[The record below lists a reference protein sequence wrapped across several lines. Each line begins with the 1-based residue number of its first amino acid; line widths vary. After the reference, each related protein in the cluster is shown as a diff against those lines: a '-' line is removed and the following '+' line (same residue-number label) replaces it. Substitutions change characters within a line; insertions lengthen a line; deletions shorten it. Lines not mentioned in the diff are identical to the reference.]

1 MSCRLLH
8 SVYFLA
14 YKISVNRAKSK
25 ISLDI
30 FSDGVHL
37 YKINITF
44 VTIFLKITT
53 MVDYDKMVADA
64 RDELFACVMR
74 QGFSSEEIAS
84 VHRAYALAEEAH
96 RPQRRKSGEPYIL
109 HPIAVAMIVANE
121 IGLGAE
127 PICAALLHD
136 VVEDTDYTL
145 KEIREMFGEDV
156 ATLVNVVTKKKK
168 NHYETSLQVDNYK
181 QMLQSI
187 HYDIRA
193 LLLKLADRLH
203 NMRTLKS
210 MLPHKQLKIASET
223 DYFYAPLANRLGL
236 YQVKTEL
243 ENLSFRYRQPNEYEE
258 TRGYIARYVANH
270 EAAAEAWMKPIR
282 ELLALRGIN
291 ATVVCEPRSAYSI
304 WAKMQEDS
312 IPLRE
317 VEHIRI
323 VHINYDNWRE
333 LGMTEK
339 EMALFIYSL
348 ITNLYSE
355 KPSSM
360 NSYLDVP
367 KDNNYRS
374 LHCKLMGNE
383 GRWMEVH
390 IASTEMRKISNR
402 GCLVG
407 REHNVERWLDNFRR
421 VLKELAEQG
430 KSGGFMEDVR
440 STFYEDDIYVFTPKG
455 KMVVLPK
462 GATAI
467 DFAFEIHNQVGE
479 QMKFAIINDKL
490 CSVKTKL
497 QKGDR
502 VRIGTD
508 DTPSI
513 DASWLDHVITY
524 KARVG
529 IRRYLHKHS
538 ESVGDLVLCPDCK
551 PISGDEVIGFRL
563 PDGRIEV
570 HQCHCRKAIGMAAE
584 AGDSIEKT
592 VDMRQ
597 FEKMSFPVQFHV
609 ESVNKDQLLL
619 TIVSL
624 VSEKMKLSL
633 GNLHSTI
640 EDDIVSTDF
649 EVFVHSHND
658 ISQLKDALTALPHV
672 YGLRT
677 QF

>member
-1 MSCRLLH
+1 M
-8 SVYFLA
+8 A
-14 YKISVNRAKSK
+14 
-25 ISLDI
+25 
-30 FSDGVHL
+30 
-37 YKINITF
+37 
-44 VTIFLKITT
+44 
-53 MVDYDKMVADA
+53 DYEKMVIDA
-64 RDELFACVMR
+64 RDELFDCVKKR
-74 QGFSSEEIAS
+74 RFNDAELDL
-84 VHRAYALAEEAH
+84 VYRAYALAEEAH

-136 VVEDTDYTL
+136 VVEDTDHTV
-145 KEIREMFGEDV
+145 KEIREMFGDDV

-168 NHYETSLQVDNYK
+168 KHYETSLQVDNYK

-193 LLLKLADRLH
+193 LLIKLADRLH

-236 YQVKTEL
+236 YQIKTEL
-243 ENLSFRYRQPNEYEE
+243 ENLSFRYRQPNEYDEVK
-258 TRGYIARYVANH
+258 GYITRYVEEHA
-270 EAAAEAWMKPIR
+270 AAAEAWMEPIR
-282 ELLALRGIN
+282 EVLALRGIH

-312 IPLRE
+312 ISLRE

-323 VHINYDNWRE
+323 VHINYENWRE
-333 LGMTEK
+333 LEMNEK

-348 ITNLYSE
+348 VTNIYSE

-390 IASTEMRKISNR
+390 IASTEMREVSNH
-402 GCLVG
+402 GCLIG
-407 REHNVERWLDNFRR
+407 RERNVERWLDNFRR
-421 VLKELAEQG
+421 VLKELADQG

-440 STFYEDDIYVFTPKG
+440 STFYEDDIYVFTPQG

-462 GATAI
+462 GSTAI
-467 DFAFEIHNQVGE
+467 DFAFEIHNKVGE

-490 CSVKTKL
+490 CSVKTVL

-513 DASWLDHVITY
+513 DASWLEHVHTY
-524 KARVG
+524 KARAG
-529 IRRYLHKHS
+529 IRRFLHKNP
-538 ESVGDLVLCPDCK
+538 VKMGDLVLCPNCK
-551 PISGDEVIGFRL
+551 PIFGDEVIGFRL

-570 HQCHCRKAIGMAAE
+570 HQCHCRQAISMAAE
-584 AGDSIEKT
+584 AGDSIEKA
-592 VDMRQ
+592 VDMRE
-597 FEKMSFPVQFHV
+597 FEQMSFPVRFHV

-624 VSEKMKLSL
+624 VSQKMGLSL

-677 QF
+677 NF

>member
-1 MSCRLLH
+1 
-8 SVYFLA
+8 
-14 YKISVNRAKSK
+14 
-25 ISLDI
+25 
-30 FSDGVHL
+30 
-37 YKINITF
+37 
-44 VTIFLKITT
+44 
-53 MVDYDKMVADA
+53 MVADA
-64 RDELFACVMR
+64 RDELFACVKKR
-74 QGFSSEEIAS
+74 RFNDVELDL
-84 VHRAYALAEEAH
+84 VYRAYALAEEAH

-136 VVEDTDYTL
+136 VVEDTDHTV
-145 KEIREMFGEDV
+145 KEIREMFGDDV

-168 NHYETSLQVDNYK
+168 KHYETSLQVDNYK

-193 LLLKLADRLH
+193 LLIKLADRLH

-236 YQVKTEL
+236 YQIKTEL

-258 TRGYIARYVANH
+258 VKGYITRYVEEHA
-270 EAAAEAWMKPIR
+270 AAAEAWMAPIR
-282 ELLALRGIN
+282 EVLALRGIH

-304 WAKMQEDS
+304 WAKMQEDCIS
-312 IPLRE
+312 MSE

-333 LGMTEK
+333 LEMNEK
-339 EMALFIYSL
+339 EVALLIYSL
-348 ITNLYSE
+348 ITNIYSE

-390 IASTEMRKISNR
+390 IASTEMREVSNH
-402 GCLVG
+402 GCLIG
-407 REHNVERWLDNFRR
+407 RERNVERWLDNFRR
-421 VLKELAEQG
+421 VLKELADQG

-440 STFYEDDIYVFTPKG
+440 STFYEDDIYVFTPQG

-462 GATAI
+462 GSTAI
-467 DFAFEIHNQVGE
+467 DFAFEIHNKVGE

-490 CSVKTKL
+490 CSVKTVL

-513 DASWLDHVITY
+513 DASWLEHVHTY
-524 KARVG
+524 KARAG
-529 IRRYLHKHS
+529 IRRFLHKNP
-538 ESVGDLVLCPDCK
+538 VKMGDLVLCPNCK
-551 PISGDEVIGFRL
+551 PIFGDEVIGFRL

-570 HQCHCRKAIGMAAE
+570 HQCHCRQAISMAAE
-584 AGDSIEKT
+584 AGDSIEKA
-592 VDMRQ
+592 VDMRE
-597 FEKMSFPVQFHV
+597 FEQMSFPVRFHV

-624 VSEKMKLSL
+624 VSQKMGLSL

-677 QF
+677 KF

>member
-1 MSCRLLH
+1 MKD
-8 SVYFLA
+8 F
-14 YKISVNRAKSK
+14 NQ
-25 ISLDI
+25 
-30 FSDGVHL
+30 
-37 YKINITF
+37 
-44 VTIFLKITT
+44 
-53 MVDYDKMVADA
+53 MVLEA
-64 RDELFACVMR
+64 RDELFACVEKR
-74 QGFSSEEIAS
+74 NFGEDEIDR
-84 VHRAYALAEEAH
+84 VHRAYMLAEEAH

-121 IGLGAE
+121 IGLGAN

-136 VVEDTDYTL
+136 VVEDTDHTV
-145 KEIREMFGEDV
+145 KEIRDEFGEDV
-156 ATLVNVVTKKKK
+156 ATLVNVVTKRKSER
-168 NHYETSLQVDNYK
+168 YETSLQVDNYK

-236 YQVKTEL
+236 YRIKTEL
-243 ENLSFRYRQPNEYEE
+243 ENLSLRYRLPHEYEE
-258 TRGYIARYVANH
+258 VKGQIARYVAAH
-270 EAAAEAWMKPIR
+270 AEAAEEWMNPIR
-282 ELLALRGIN
+282 AALGRRGIV
-291 ATVVCEPRSAYSI
+291 AKVTCEPRSAYSI

-312 IPLRE
+312 ISFSE

-323 VHINYDNWRE
+323 VHVVYDNWKQKE
-333 LGMTEK
+333 MTEK
-339 EMALFIYSL
+339 EMALLIYS
-348 ITNLYSE
+348 IVTNLYTE
-355 KPSSM
+355 KPGSM
-360 NSYLDVP
+360 NSYLDVS

-390 IASTEMRKISNR
+390 IASSEMRRISNI
-402 GCLVG
+402 GCLVE
-407 REHNVERWLDNFRR
+407 REHGVDRWIENFRS
-421 VLKELAEQG
+421 VLKDLAEQSRQG
-430 KSGGFMEDVR
+430 AFMEDVR

-455 KMVVLPK
+455 KMVILPK

-467 DFAFEIHNQVGE
+467 DFAFEIHNKVGE

-490 CSVKTKL
+490 CSVKTVL
-497 QKGDR
+497 SKGDR

-508 DTPSI
+508 EVPSI
-513 DASWLDHVITY
+513 DKSWLDHVITY
-524 KARVG
+524 KARIG
-529 IRRYLHKHS
+529 IRRFLNHHASQWDEK
-538 ESVGDLVLCPDCK
+538 VVLCPNCK

-570 HQCHCRKAIGMAAE
+570 HKCHCRTA
-584 AGDSIEKT
+584 IEKAAQT
-592 VDMRQ
+592 GDCIEREVNMKDFEQ
-597 FEKMSFPVQFHV
+597 FAFPVRFHV
-609 ESVNKDQLLL
+609 KSVNKDQLLL

-624 VSEKMKLSL
+624 VSERMKLSL
-633 GNLHSTI
+633 GNLRSTI

-649 EVFVHSHND
+649 EVYVHSHSE
-658 ISQLKDALTALPHV
+658 IRELKDAIASLPHV

-677 QF
+677 E

>member
-1 MSCRLLH
+1 MENDYQAIIEQNINPLYDNIRSRMSE
-8 SVYFLA
+8 
-14 YKISVNRAKSK
+14 
-25 ISLDI
+25 
-30 FSDGVHL
+30 
-37 YKINITF
+37 
-44 VTIFLKITT
+44 
-53 MVDYDKMVADA
+53 ADMERIRQA
-64 RDELFACVMR
+64 FEFAC
-74 QGFSSEEIAS
+74 
-84 VHRAYALAEEAH
+84 EAH
-96 RPQRRKSGEPYIL
+96 CQQKRKSGEPYIL

-121 IGLGAE
+121 IGLGVE

-136 VVEDTDYTL
+136 VVEDTDHTV
-145 KEIREMFGEDV
+145 KELRELFGDDV

-168 NHYETSLQVDNYK
+168 KKYETSLQVDNYK

-193 LLLKLADRLH
+193 LLIKLADRLH

-258 TRGYIARYVANH
+258 IKDYITRYVEEHA
-270 EAAAEAWMKPIR
+270 AAAEEWMKPIR
-282 ELLALRGIN
+282 EVLALRGIN

-304 WAKMQEDS
+304 WAKMKEDS
-312 IPLRE
+312 ISLSE

-333 LGMTEK
+333 MEMNEK
-339 EMALFIYSL
+339 EVALLIYSL
-348 ITNLYSE
+348 ITNIYSE

-390 IASTEMRKISNR
+390 IASTEMREISNH
-402 GCLVG
+402 GCLIG
-407 REHNVERWLDNFRR
+407 RERNVERWLDNFRR

-440 STFYEDDIYVFTPKG
+440 STFYEDDIYVFTPQG

-462 GATAI
+462 GSTAI
-467 DFAFEIHNQVGE
+467 DFAFEIHNKVGE
-479 QMKFAIINDKL
+479 QMKFAVINDKL
-490 CSVKTKL
+490 CSVKTVL

-513 DASWLDHVITY
+513 DASWLDHVLTY
-524 KARVG
+524 KARAG
-529 IRRYLHKHS
+529 IRRFLHKNPIK
-538 ESVGDLVLCPDCK
+538 VGDLVLCPNCK
-551 PISGDEVIGFRL
+551 PIFGDEVIGFRL

-570 HQCHCRKAIGMAAE
+570 HQCHCRKAISMAAE

-592 VDMRQ
+592 VDMRE

-624 VSEKMKLSL
+624 VSDKLKLSL

-677 QF
+677 KF

>member
-1 MSCRLLH
+1 M
-8 SVYFLA
+8 
-14 YKISVNRAKSK
+14 
-25 ISLDI
+25 
-30 FSDGVHL
+30 
-37 YKINITF
+37 
-44 VTIFLKITT
+44 TT
-53 MVDYDKMVADA
+53 DYDKMVTDA
-64 RDELFACVMR
+64 RDELFDCVKKR
-74 QGFSSEEIAS
+74 RFNNTELDL
-84 VHRAYALAEEAH
+84 VYRAYALAEEAH

-136 VVEDTDYTL
+136 VVEDTDHTV
-145 KEIREMFGEDV
+145 KEIREMFGDDV

-168 NHYETSLQVDNYK
+168 KHYETSLQVDNYK

-193 LLLKLADRLH
+193 LLIKLADRLH

-236 YQVKTEL
+236 YQIKTEL
-243 ENLSFRYRQPNEYEE
+243 ENLSFRYRQPNEYDEVK
-258 TRGYIARYVANH
+258 GYITRYVEEHA
-270 EAAAEAWMKPIR
+270 AAAEAWMGPIR
-282 ELLALRGIN
+282 EVLALRGIH

-312 IPLRE
+312 ISLSE

-333 LGMTEK
+333 LEMNEK
-339 EMALFIYSL
+339 EMALLIYSL
-348 ITNLYSE
+348 ITNIYSE

-390 IASTEMRKISNR
+390 IASTEMREVSNH
-402 GCLVG
+402 GCLIG
-407 REHNVERWLDNFRR
+407 RERNVERWLDNFRR
-421 VLKELAEQG
+421 VLKELADQG
-430 KSGGFMEDVR
+430 KNGGFMEDVR
-440 STFYEDDIYVFTPKG
+440 STFYEDDIYVFTPQG

-462 GATAI
+462 GSTAI
-467 DFAFEIHNQVGE
+467 DFAFEIHNKVGE
-479 QMKFAIINDKL
+479 QMKFAVINDKL
-490 CSVKTKL
+490 CSVKTVL

-524 KARVG
+524 KAKAG
-529 IRRYLHKHS
+529 IRRFLHKNP
-538 ESVGDLVLCPDCK
+538 VKMGDLVLCPKCK
-551 PISGDEVIGFRL
+551 PIFGDEVIGFRL

-570 HQCHCRKAIGMAAE
+570 HQCHCRQAISMAAE
-584 AGDSIEKT
+584 AGDSIEKA
-592 VDMRQ
+592 VDMRE
-597 FEKMSFPVQFHV
+597 FEQMSFPVQFHV
-609 ESVNKDQLLL
+609 ESVNKNQLLL

-624 VSEKMKLSL
+624 VSQKMGLSL

-658 ISQLKDALTALPHV
+658 ISQLKNALTALPHV

>member
-1 MSCRLLH
+1 M
-8 SVYFLA
+8 A
-14 YKISVNRAKSK
+14 YKISANRAKSK

-30 FSDGVHL
+30 FGDGVHL

-467 DFAFEIHNQVGE
+467 DFAFEIHNKVGE

>member
-1 MSCRLLH
+1 MD
-8 SVYFLA
+8 FEQ
-14 YKISVNRAKSK
+14 
-25 ISLDI
+25 
-30 FSDGVHL
+30 
-37 YKINITF
+37 
-44 VTIFLKITT
+44 
-53 MVDYDKMVADA
+53 MVIEA
-64 RDELFACVMR
+64 RNALFACVDKC
-74 QGFSSEEIAS
+74 GFTTEEVER
-84 VHRAYALAEEAH
+84 VHRAYDLAEEAH

-109 HPIAVAMIVANE
+109 HPIAVAMIMANE
-121 IGLGAE
+121 IGLGAN

-136 VVEDTDYTL
+136 VVEDTDHTV

-168 NHYETSLQVDNYK
+168 KHYETSLQVDNYK

-223 DYFYAPLANRLGL
+223 DYFYAPLAHRLGL

-243 ENLSFRYRQPNEYEE
+243 ENLSFRYRQPNEYDEVKNYIEHYVEE
-258 TRGYIARYVANH
+258 HA
-270 EAAAEAWMKPIR
+270 AAAEEWMKPIR
-282 ELLALRGIN
+282 EVLALRGIN
-291 ATVVCEPRSAYSI
+291 ATVTCEPRSAYSI
-304 WAKMQEDS
+304 WAKMREDRIS
-312 IPLRE
+312 LRE

-323 VHINYDNWRE
+323 VHINYDNWKE
-333 LGMTEK
+333 QNMPEK
-339 EMALFIYSL
+339 EMALLIYSL
-348 ITNLYSE
+348 VTNIYTE
-355 KPSSM
+355 KPGSM

-390 IASTEMRKISNR
+390 IASTDMMEISNH

-407 REHNVERWLDNFRR
+407 RERNVDRWIDNFRH

-430 KSGGFMEDVR
+430 KNGGFMEDVR
-440 STFYEDDIYVFTPKG
+440 STFYEDDIYVFTPQG
-455 KMVVLPK
+455 QMVVLPK

-467 DFAFEIHNQVGE
+467 DFAFEIHNKVGE
-479 QMKFAIINDKL
+479 QMKFAVINDKL

-508 DTPSI
+508 EVPSI
-513 DASWLDHVITY
+513 EPSWLDHVITY

-529 IRRYLHKHS
+529 IRRYLNRHAAK
-538 ESVGDLVLCPDCK
+538 EGNLLLCPVCK

-563 PDGRIEV
+563 PDGRTEV
-570 HQCHCRKAIGMAAE
+570 HQCHCRKAIEKAAE
-584 AGDSIEKT
+584 AGDSIEKE
-592 VDMRQ
+592 VNMRE
-597 FEKMSFPVQFHV
+597 FEQMSFPVQFHV

-619 TIVSL
+619 AIVSL
-624 VSEKMKLSL
+624 VSQKMRLSL

-649 EVFVHSHND
+649 EVYVHSHDD
-658 ISQLKDALTALPHV
+658 ISQLKNAIADLPDV

-677 QF
+677 N

>member
-1 MSCRLLH
+1 
-8 SVYFLA
+8 
-14 YKISVNRAKSK
+14 
-25 ISLDI
+25 
-30 FSDGVHL
+30 
-37 YKINITF
+37 
-44 VTIFLKITT
+44 
-53 MVDYDKMVADA
+53 MVIEA
-64 RDELFACVMR
+64 RNALFACVDKC
-74 QGFSSEEIAS
+74 GFTTEEVER
-84 VHRAYALAEEAH
+84 VHRAYDLAEEAH

-109 HPIAVAMIVANE
+109 HPIAVAMIMANE
-121 IGLGAE
+121 IGLGAN

-136 VVEDTDYTL
+136 VVEDTDHTV

-156 ATLVNVVTKKKK
+156 ATLVNVVTKRKREK
-168 NHYETSLQVDNYK
+168 YETSLQVDNYK

-210 MLPHKQLKIASET
+210 MPPHKQLKIASET
-223 DYFYAPLANRLGL
+223 DYFYAPLAHRLGL

-243 ENLSFRYRQPNEYEE
+243 ENLSFRYRQPNEYNEMKE
-258 TRGYIARYVANH
+258 YITRYVRDHA
-270 EAAAEAWMKPIR
+270 EAAEAWMQPIR
-282 ELLALRGIN
+282 EELERRGIN

-304 WAKMQEDS
+304 WVKMQEDHIS
-312 IPLRE
+312 LRE

-323 VHINYDNWRE
+323 VHINYDNWE
-333 LGMTEK
+333 DLGMTEK
-339 EMALFIYSL
+339 EMALFIYSI
-348 ITNLYSE
+348 ITNIYKE

-360 NSYLDVP
+360 NSYLDVS

-390 IASTEMRKISNR
+390 IASTEMMKVSNK
-402 GCLVG
+402 GCLVE
-407 REHNVERWLDNFRR
+407 REHGVDRWIDNFRH

-430 KSGGFMEDVR
+430 KNGAFMEDVR
-440 STFYEDDIYVFTPKG
+440 SAFYEDDIYVFTPKG

-467 DFAFEIHNQVGE
+467 DFAFEIHNKVGE
-479 QMKFAIINDKL
+479 QMKFAVINDKL

-508 DTPSI
+508 EAPSI
-513 DASWLDHVITY
+513 EASWLDHVITY

-529 IRRYLHKHS
+529 IRRYLNRHAAK
-538 ESVGDLVLCPDCK
+538 EGNLLLCPVCK

-563 PDGRIEV
+563 PDGRTEV
-570 HQCHCRKAIGMAAE
+570 HQCHCRKAIEKAAE
-584 AGDSIEKT
+584 AGDSIEKE
-592 VDMRQ
+592 VNMRE
-597 FEKMSFPVQFHV
+597 FEQMSFPVQFHV

-619 TIVSL
+619 AIVSL
-624 VSEKMKLSL
+624 VSQKMKLSL

-649 EVFVHSHND
+649 EVYVHSHDD
-658 ISQLKDALTALPHV
+658 ISQLKNAIASLPDV

-677 QF
+677 N

>member
-1 MSCRLLH
+1 MDMDFDRL
-8 SVYFLA
+8 
-14 YKISVNRAKSK
+14 VNEEKNK
-25 ISLDI
+25 
-30 FSDGVHL
+30 
-37 YKINITF
+37 
-44 VTIFLKITT
+44 
-53 MVDYDKMVADA
+53 
-64 RDELFACVMR
+64 LFACVER
-74 QGFSSEEIAS
+74 RFEEEE
-84 VHRAYALAEEAH
+84 VKRVYRAYELAEEAH

-121 IGLGAE
+121 IGLGAN

-136 VVEDTDYTL
+136 VVEDTDHTV
-145 KEIREMFGEDV
+145 KEIRELFGEDV

-168 NHYETSLQVDNYK
+168 KHYETSLQVDNYK

-223 DYFYAPLANRLGL
+223 DYFYAPLAHRLGL

-243 ENLSFRYRQPNEYEE
+243 ENLSFRYRQPNEYDEVKNYIEHYVEE
-258 TRGYIARYVANH
+258 HA
-270 EAAAEAWMKPIR
+270 AAAEEWMKPIR
-282 ELLALRGIN
+282 EVLALRGIN
-291 ATVVCEPRSAYSI
+291 ATVTCEPRSAYSI
-304 WAKMQEDS
+304 WAKMREDRIS
-312 IPLRE
+312 LRE

-323 VHINYDNWRE
+323 VHINYDNWKE
-333 LGMTEK
+333 QNMPEK
-339 EMALFIYSL
+339 EMALLIYSL
-348 ITNLYSE
+348 VTNIYTE
-355 KPSSM
+355 KPGSM

-390 IASTEMRKISNR
+390 IASTDMMEISNH

-407 REHNVERWLDNFRR
+407 RERNVDRWIDNFRH

-430 KSGGFMEDVR
+430 KNGGFMEDVR
-440 STFYEDDIYVFTPKG
+440 STFYEDDIYVFTPQG
-455 KMVVLPK
+455 QMVVLPK

-467 DFAFEIHNQVGE
+467 DFAFEIHNKVGE
-479 QMKFAIINDKL
+479 QMKFAVINDKL

-508 DTPSI
+508 EVPSI
-513 DASWLDHVITY
+513 EPSWLDHVITY

-529 IRRYLHKHS
+529 IRRYLNRHAAK
-538 ESVGDLVLCPDCK
+538 EGNLLLCPVCK

-563 PDGRIEV
+563 PDGRTEV
-570 HQCHCRKAIGMAAE
+570 HQCHCRKAIEKAAE
-584 AGDSIEKT
+584 AGDSIEKE
-592 VDMRQ
+592 VNMRE
-597 FEKMSFPVQFHV
+597 FEQMSFPVQFHV

-619 TIVSL
+619 AIVSL
-624 VSEKMKLSL
+624 VSQKMRLSL

-649 EVFVHSHND
+649 EVYVHSHDD
-658 ISQLKDALTALPHV
+658 ISQLKNAIADLPDV

-677 QF
+677 Y

>member
-1 MSCRLLH
+1 MD
-8 SVYFLA
+8 FE
-14 YKISVNRAKSK
+14 
-25 ISLDI
+25 
-30 FSDGVHL
+30 
-37 YKINITF
+37 
-44 VTIFLKITT
+44 
-53 MVDYDKMVADA
+53 KMVTDA
-64 RDELFACVMR
+64 KNTLFTCVAQR
-74 QGFSSEEIAS
+74 FNAEDVERIE
-84 VHRAYALAEEAH
+84 RAYELAEEAH

-121 IGLGAE
+121 IGLGAN

-136 VVEDTDYTL
+136 VVEDTDYTV
-145 KEIREMFGEDV
+145 KDIRERFGDDV
-156 ATLVNVVTKKKK
+156 ATLVSVVTKRKSEK
-168 NHYETSLQVDNYK
+168 YETSLQVDNYK

-236 YQVKTEL
+236 YKVKTEL

-258 TRGYIARYVANH
+258 VKGYITQYVEEHAV
-270 EAAAEAWMKPIR
+270 AAEAWMQPIR
-282 ELLALRGIN
+282 EVLALRGIN
-291 ATVVCEPRSAYSI
+291 ATVKCEPRSAYSI

-312 IPLRE
+312 ISLRE

-323 VHINYDNWRE
+323 VHINYENWRE
-333 LGMTEK
+333 LDMTEK
-339 EMALFIYSL
+339 EMALLIYSL
-348 ITNLYSE
+348 ITNIYSE
-355 KPSSM
+355 KPGSM
-360 NSYLDVP
+360 NSYLDVS

-390 IASTEMRKISNR
+390 IASTKMMEISNH

-407 REHNVERWLDNFRR
+407 RERNVERWLDNFRR

-430 KSGGFMEDVR
+430 KNGVFMDDVR

-455 KMVVLPK
+455 MMVVLPK

-467 DFAFEIHNQVGE
+467 DFAFEIHNKVGE

-490 CSVKTKL
+490 CSAKTIL
-497 QKGDR
+497 NKGDR

-508 DTPSI
+508 DVPSI

-529 IRRYLHKHS
+529 IRRYLNRRPIK
-538 ESVGDLVLCPDCK
+538 EDNLVQCPICR

-570 HQCHCRKAIGMAAE
+570 HQCHCRKAIEKAAQ
-584 AGDSIEKT
+584 AGDSIEKE
-592 VDMRQ
+592 VDMRE
-597 FEKMSFPVQFHV
+597 FEQMAFPVQFHV

-624 VSEKMKLSL
+624 VSEQMHLSL

-640 EDDIVSTDF
+640 SDDIVSTDF
-649 EVFVHSHND
+649 EVYVHSHNE
-658 ISQLKDALTALPHV
+658 IHQLKEALTALPYV
-672 YGLRT
+672 YGLRV
-677 QF
+677 F